1 MKNKVKNT
9 LCLGAVLLLLAWT
22 VRTILREQTP
32 GQLGS
37 ALLSADWRIL
47 LLGIPLMAA
56 FLCCEAKATHTILR
70 ALGCPQPFR
79 RCAYYS
85 STGFF
90 FSTITPSAT
99 GGQPAQVVAM
109 KKDGVP
115 AASGALDMLLVTIGY
130 NTAAMIWGVAALFA
144 AGGLTERLGGK
155 VGLLLGLGLAVFA
168 LLDGA
173 MFLFLFLPGPA
184 RKLLYGCIALGA
196 RVWPR
201 LDRAGLEERAD
212 THLAEYHR
220 GAQLI
225 RRAPALLV
233 QVVGL
238 STVQLGCSYAI
249 PYVVYRAF
257 GLSGFSL
264 WEIMALQ
271 ALCSI
276 AVGYLPLPGSAGAA
290 ENVFLRGFLLIYG
303 ETLVAP
309 AMILTRTMNCYLV
322 LLATGFVLTVGRA
335 LRRPACGRETSSFEP
350 VHGQGSGPSPR
361 GASSYKDGRKSC
373 SSRTS

>member
-1 MKNKVKNT
+1 MKGRMKNV
-9 LCLGAVLLLLAWT
+9 LCVGAVLALLGWT
-22 VRTILREQTP
+22 VHTILREQTP
-32 GQLGS
+32 GQLGA

-47 LLGIPLMAA
+47 LLGVPLMVL
-56 FLCCEAKATHTILR
+56 FICCEAEATHTILR

-85 STGFF
+85 SVGFF

-99 GGQPAQVVAM
+99 GGQPAQIVSM
-109 KKDGVP
+109 SRDGTP

-130 NTAAMIWGVAALFA
+130 NTAAMIWGVSALFA
-144 AGGLTERLGGK
+144 AGGLTERLGGQ

-168 LLDGA
+168 LLDVA

-184 RKLLYGCIALGA
+184 KRLLCGCIALGA
-196 RVWPR
+196 RIYPR
-201 LDRAGLEERAD
+201 LDKAGLEAKAD
-212 THLAEYHR
+212 EHLREYRR
-220 GAQLI
+220 GAVLI
-225 RRAPALLV
+225 RRAPVLLA

-238 STVQLGCSYAI
+238 SMVQLGCSYAM

-257 GLSGFSL
+257 GLSGFGL
-264 WEIMALQ
+264 GEVMALQ

-290 ENVFLRGFLLIYG
+290 ESVFLRGFLLIYG

-309 AMILTRTMNCYLV
+309 AMILSRTLSCYLV
-322 LLATGFVLTVGRA
+322 LIATGLVLAVGRA
-335 LRRPACGRETSSFEP
+335 LRRCVP
-350 VHGQGSGPSPR
+350 VRAEAENKLEQTAEAVPMER
-361 GASSYKDGRKSC
+361 AS
-373 SSRTS
+373 

>member
-1 MKNKVKNT
+1 MKDKVKNL
-9 LCLGAVLLLLAWT
+9 LCVGAVLALLVWT
-22 VRTILREQTP
+22 VHTILKEQTP
-32 GQLGS
+32 GQLAA
-37 ALLSADWRIL
+37 ALLSANGWVL
-47 LLGIPLMAA
+47 LLGLPLMGA
-56 FLCCEAKATHTILR
+56 FLCCEAAATHTILR
-70 ALGCPQPFR
+70 SLGCPQPFR

-85 STGFF
+85 SVGFF

-99 GGQPAQVVAM
+99 GGQPAQIVAM
-109 KKDGVP
+109 RRDGTP

-130 NTAAMIWGVAALFA
+130 NTAAMAWGVFALFT
-144 AGGLTERLGGK
+144 AGGLTERLGGQ

-168 LLDGA
+168 LLDVA

-184 RKLLYGCIALGA
+184 RRLLHGCIALGA
-196 RVWPR
+196 RLWPA

-212 THLAEYHR
+212 AHLAEYRR

-225 RRAPALLV
+225 RRSPGLLA

-238 STVQLGCSYAI
+238 SMVQLACSYAM

-290 ENVFLRGFLLIYG
+290 EGVFLRGFVLIYG
-303 ETLVAP
+303 QTLVAP
-309 AMILTRTMNCYLV
+309 AMILSRTLNCYLV
-322 LLATGFVLTVGRA
+322 LLATGGVLAAGRA
-335 LRRPACGRETSSFEP
+335 LRRRAAAEEP
-350 VHGQGSGPSPR
+350 GEAPQRDGPIPSQAKGSVERS
-361 GASSYKDGRKSC
+361 
-373 SSRTS
+373 